1 MIRFD
6 SDYLEGCHPRILE
19 RLAGTNLEQTQG
31 YGLDPHCERAAELI
45 RGACAA
51 PEAEVHFLVGGTQ
64 TNTTVIKSLLSP
76 CEGVLCADTGHINV
90 HEAGAIEATGHKVWA
105 LPSGD
110 GTLNAER
117 VREAL
122 EEFGADPTR
131 EHRVQPGMVYISH
144 PTENGTLY
152 GKEQLEALSA
162 VCRRHGLPLFLDGAR
177 LGYGVM
183 AEGAEL
189 SVPDV
194 ARLCDVFYIGGTK
207 VGALFG
213 EVVVIPSP
221 GRIRQFRTLVKQQG
235 GLLAKGRL
243 LGIQFEVLFEDGL
256 YFELARHADRQAM
269 RLREAFLEKGVP
281 FLYESVTNQQ
291 FPILPDGDIDR
302 LLRDF
307 SFELWQGMDGGRSA
321 VRFCTSW
328 ATRPENVDALIEAIR
343 KL

>member
-6 SDYLEGCHPRILE
+6 SDYLEGCHPLILE

-110 GTLNAER
+110 GTLNTER

-194 ARLCDVFYIGGTK
+194 AQLCDVFYIGGTK

-213 EVVVIPSP
+213 EAVVIPSP

>member
-19 RLAGTNLEQTQG
+19 RLAETNLEQTPG
-31 YGLDPHCERAAELI
+31 YGLDPHCERAAGLI
-45 RGACAA
+45 REACGLR
-51 PEAEVHFLVGGTQ
+51 EAEVHFLVGGTQ

-76 CEGVLCADTGHINV
+76 CQGVLCADTGHINV
-90 HEAGAIEATGHKVWA
+90 HEAGAIEATGHRVWPVA
-105 LPSGD
+105 SGD
-110 GTLNAER
+110 GTLCAER
-117 VREAL
+117 LRAELEA
-122 EEFGADPTR
+122 FAADPTR

-152 GKEQLEALSA
+152 GRGQLEALSA
-162 VCRRHGLPLFLDGAR
+162 VCREYGLPLFLDGAR
-177 LGYGVM
+177 LGYGVA

-189 SVPDV
+189 SISDV

-213 EVVVIPSP
+213 EAVVVPRA
-221 GRIRQFRTLVKQQG
+221 GGIRQFRTLVKQQG

-256 YFELARHADRQAM
+256 YFELARHADLLAM
-269 RLREAFLEKGVP
+269 RLRGAFREKGFP
-281 FLYESVTNQQ
+281 LLYESRTNQQ
-291 FPILPDGDIDR
+291 FPILPERDIAR
-302 LLRDF
+302 LRERF
-307 SFELWQGMDGGRSA
+307 SFELWQRTDGGSAA

-328 ATRPENVDALIEAIR
+328 ATRSEDVEALMEAIR
-343 KL
+343 EL